1 MKERTEASNKRL
13 ADEDADS
20 GETSI
25 AYMGQLQR
33 QAQEHKSEINKRDG
47 RIIRLTVGLC
57 EALDKVEVRLVAEN
71 TGGSKGP
78 GRIFYRP
85 VDH

>member
-47 RIIRLTVGLC
+47 ESFV
-57 EALDKVEVRLVAEN
+57 
-71 TGGSKGP
+71 
-78 GRIFYRP
+78 
-85 VDH
+85 